1 LESIIKILKRD
12 KTILNTLDMKD
23 EKMFIVFSWLL
34 EFRFSTPKILT
45 NLLGLSITSTPRFFS
60 GLIKNGFIKVLKNVH
75 TDKERLYMLTQ
86 LSVDFL
92 VAREIDVSNAVT
104 KAGRLERYSMILH
117 DIGVQSF
124 VFSKISTCSEV
135 VWDKNIVDI
144 DSKCRPDALM
154 KISSN
159 GQFVGIEYERWRKNL
174 KRIYSSFVNHSNQMV
189 GGHYKGVYFIFN
201 SESDKIHYQEL
212 FNSERWPL
220 FSQHAGTGK
229 LSHTGQFFYPDDIE
243 NIRRG
248 FVFEVLSCE

>member
-1 LESIIKILKRD
+1 
-12 KTILNTLDMKD
+12 MKD
-23 EKMFIVFSWLL
+23 EKMVIVFSWLL

-45 NLLGLSITSTPRFFS
+45 NVLGLSITSTPRFFS

-75 TDKERLYMLTQ
+75 TDKERLFMLTQ

-92 VAREIDVSNAVT
+92 NAREIDVSNAVT

-117 DIGVQSF
+117 DIGVQNF

-135 VWDKNIVDI
+135 VWDTNIVDI

-174 KRIYSSFVNHSNQMV
+174 KRIYSSFVNHSNQMID
-189 GGHYKGVYFIFN
+189 GHYKGVYFIFN
-201 SESDKIHYQEL
+201 SESDRIHYQEL

-220 FSQHAGTGK
+220 FSQHARTGR
-229 LSHTGQFFYPDDIE
+229 LSHTGQFFYPDKIE
-243 NIRRG
+243 NLRRG
-248 FVFEVLSCE
+248 FVFEVLPCEL